1 MDASTT
7 TTTDISATTNALAV
21 PEILSCIVASAVD
34 IRYLCKFRLVSRS
47 FLQACA
53 PFFFIR
59 ISDPFSYNG
68 TLSEKHQQI
77 IQSAGHLLREVSLS
91 SAESFFFDNV
101 VSSLHPQVLHLALD
115 NPSSTIQPANRV
127 FAPLFKEGATVGTRL
142 TELTIHIRGESFAG
156 TDDEWSIHCSP
167 RCLLDPGSGL
177 KSRLGSILSRLT
189 SLDISNMYQIHPK
202 PMLWPTMVDIIRNV
216 CPRLTSLKI
225 RRLPLELRLDDSPTK
240 DVFPTLTTLHLGD
253 TLVTIKELIHLSL
266 LFPNVESIQIRMKT
280 SYRSLSSS
288 DCSVVLPFKS
298 VVFGVI
304 TSDDLVAVLP
314 MLPWMSR
321 LLIDQF
327 DRQSSV
333 AAVVEAFKSL
343 GARNQFKELQFPF
356 QWSKAELKAFI
367 QLDCLRSLELFKI
380 WNSAQ
385 EFLEA
390 VGTGESLENQE
401 AFELSTPTTTT
412 ATAPPTAITAIT
424 TTTTP
429 VATHVLPVFLE
440 TIKVLNFKVYMG
452 RGARRLTSTH
462 MSVLKFLLKKM
473 PRIESFSL
481 HRELLSDL
489 TIFDGLESSHVP
501 LLRRIHIA
509 FAAISGPLTP
519 EMITTQIIDRLAP
532 SLRILE
538 VSLQGPQAIMK
549 KPWAKKL
556 EQWFEDRAE
565 NRTEDDLLQTHLTRS
580 MWS

>member
-1 MDASTT
+1 MDSSNTT
-7 TTTDISATTNALAV
+7 NISATTNALAV
-21 PEILSCIVASAVD
+21 PEILSFIVASAVD

-53 PFFFIR
+53 PFYFIR

-77 IQSAGHLLREVSLS
+77 IQRAGHLLREVSLS

-101 VSSLHPQVLHLALD
+101 ASSLHPQVLHLALD

-142 TELTIHIRGESFAG
+142 AQLTIHIRGESFAG

-177 KSRLGSILSRLT
+177 KSRLGSVLSRLT

-225 RRLPLELRLDDSPTK
+225 RRLPLELRLDDSPTQ

-253 TLVTIKELIHLSL
+253 TLVTIKKLIHLSL
-266 LFPNVESIQIRMKT
+266 LFPNVESIQIRMET

-288 DCSVVLPFKS
+288 DRSVVLPFKS
-298 VVFGVI
+298 VVFAVI

-327 DRQSSV
+327 GRQFSA

-390 VGTGESLENQE
+390 VGTGESQENQE
-401 AFELSTPTTTT
+401 AFEISTPTTTT
-412 ATAPPTAITAIT
+412 ATAPLTAITAIT
-424 TTTTP
+424 TTATP
-429 VATHVLPVFLE
+429 VATQVLPVFLK
-440 TIKVLNFKVYMG
+440 TIKVLNFKVYLG

-462 MSVLKFLLKKM
+462 MSVLKCLLKKM

-481 HRELLSDL
+481 HQELLSDL